1 MFESAA
7 RSLSL
12 SMSTLKIGS
21 VGKIVVSSVKYL
33 LPNTDWE
40 EENSTTV
47 LPFPVC
53 SANVFLVRYIY
64 ALADSIYK
72 TFHYNLLLLGDLIGR
87 HIRRI
92 YIFYCGS

>member
-7 RSLSL
+7 RSRSL
-12 SMSTLKIGS
+12 SMSTLNIGS
-21 VGKIVVSSVKYL
+21 VGKVVVSSVKYL

-53 SANVFLVRYIY
+53 SANVSFVRYIY
-64 ALADSIYK
+64 ALALMMSEYTYLVILI
-72 TFHYNLLLLGDLIGR
+72 LLNKM
-87 HIRRI
+87 
-92 YIFYCGS
+92 

>member
-7 RSLSL
+7 RSRSL
-12 SMSTLKIGS
+12 SMSTLNIGS
-21 VGKIVVSSVKYL
+21 VGKVVVSSVKYL

-53 SANVFLVRYIY
+53 SANVSLVRYMY
-64 ALADSIYK
+64 L
-72 TFHYNLLLLGDLIGR
+72 H
-87 HIRRI
+87 
-92 YIFYCGS
+92 